1 MIYLFAF
8 LSGFNG
14 FPRFHTWFR
23 PWFQPVLA
31 VFSTPKLK
39 APPAIRLFSWNFLT
53 FQVLFGLECV
63 KILFLF
69 MKTCVYKCYTF
80 VTCQN
85 WTELSR

>member
-1 MIYLFAF
+1 MVVQNREKTYSEDFFVQNRL
-8 LSGFNG
+8 NG
-14 FPRFHTWFR
+14 QINLCIRFIW
-23 PWFQPVLA
+23 PEI
-31 VFSTPKLK
+31 K
-39 APPAIRLFSWNFLT
+39 AQTNKNIKWTKFDLT
-53 FQVLFGLECV
+53 FQILFDLECV